1 MKHYIITNRLIEI
14 KNGRERI
21 KEDGTEEARDGLR
34 FAEYDTD
41 TQEYNL
47 FPEPQP
53 QISLDR
59 IRYNYQIVDDND
71 DVLLDENNNLVAI
84 NTLHGSVRTFIGLYK
99 SLKQTTEGDVLFFIH
114 GFNTDLND
122 ALDALQNLHE
132 KYVENDSNAIQCIV
146 MFTWPAMSSILEYRD
161 DYRDAELS
169 GYSLVRV
176 FLKLETFYRDF
187 FVERANERCNRN
199 IQVMTQSMGAF
210 VLESMLN
217 NLLRQ
222 TIPLRVVLDK
232 VFLMAADVD
241 WTALEE
247 PNPLYNIV
255 DICETVH
262 IYIHRR
268 DRALGVSETTKNPA
282 NRLGKYGPK
291 NKNLI
296 PNNISCIDVT
306 NVPSGDIF
314 NHGYFLR
321 SPKVIEDVLKVV
333 KQTGAVEPERVLSNE
348 D

>member
-1 MKHYIITNRLIEI
+1 MRHYIITNRLIETR
-14 KNGRERI
+14 NGQERI
-21 KEDGTEEARDGLR
+21 KEDGTEEARDEIR

-41 TQEYNL
+41 TQKYNL

-53 QISLDR
+53 QIPLDR
-59 IRYNYQIVDDND
+59 VRYNYRIVDDND
-71 DVLLDENNNLVAI
+71 DVLLDENNNQVAI
-84 NTLHGSVRTFIGLYK
+84 NTLHGSVATFVGLYQ
-99 SLKQTTEGDVLFFIH
+99 SLKQTTEGDVLFFTH
-114 GFNTDLND
+114 GFNTDLSG
-122 ALDALQNLHE
+122 ALDALQSLHE
-132 KYVENDSNAIQCIV
+132 EYVENNTNTIQHIV

-169 GYSLVRV
+169 GYSLARV
-176 FLKLETFYRDF
+176 WLKLETFYRDF
-187 FVERANERCNRN
+187 FVESGNKRCNRN
-199 IQVMTQSMGAF
+199 IHIMTQSMGAV

-217 NLLRQ
+217 NLVSQR
-222 TIPLRVVLDK
+222 IPLTVILDK

-262 IYIHRR
+262 IYLHRR

-296 PNNISCIDVT
+296 PDNISCIDVT
-306 NVPSGDIF
+306 NVPSGDAPI
-314 NHGYFLR
+314 NHSYFR
-321 SPKVIEDVLKVV
+321 TGEKVIEDVLIVV
-333 KQTGAVEPERVLSNE
+333 RQTGAVEPERVLS
-348 D
+348 

>member
-1 MKHYIITNRLIEI
+1 MKHFIITNRLIEI
-14 KNGRERI
+14 RNGQERI
-21 KEDGTEEARDGLR
+21 KEDGTEEARDEIR

-41 TQEYNL
+41 TKEYNL

-53 QISLDR
+53 QIPLDR
-59 IRYNYQIVDDND
+59 VRYKYKIVDDND
-71 DVLLDENNNLVAI
+71 DVLLDENNNQVAI
-84 NTLHGSVRTFIGLYK
+84 NTLHGSVSTFIGLYK

-114 GFNTDLND
+114 GFNTDLNN
-122 ALDALQNLHE
+122 ALDALQELHE
-132 KYVENDSNAIQCIV
+132 KYIENETNALQHIV
-146 MFTWPAMSSILEYRD
+146 MFTWPAMSNVLEYRD

-169 GYSLVRV
+169 GFSLARV
-176 FLKLETFYRDF
+176 FLKLETFYQDF
-187 FVERANERCNRN
+187 FVVMGNERCNRN
-199 IQVMTQSMGAF
+199 IHIMTQSMGA
-210 VLESMLN
+210 VVVESMLN

-222 TIPLRVVLDK
+222 RILLRVILDK

-247 PNPLYNIV
+247 PSPLYNLV

-268 DRALGVSETTKNPA
+268 DLALGASETTKNPA

-306 NVPSGDIF
+306 NIRSGDVF
-314 NHGYFLR
+314 NHGYFR
-321 SPKVIEDVLKVV
+321 KSSGVIQDVLEVI
-333 KQTGAVEPERVLSNE
+333 KQTATVEPERVLS
-348 D
+348 DV

>member
-1 MKHYIITNRLIEI
+1 MKHFIITNRLIEI
-14 KNGRERI
+14 QNGRERI
-21 KEDGTEEARDGLR
+21 REDGKEEARDEIR

-41 TQEYNL
+41 TKDYNL
-47 FPEPQP
+47 FPELQSPIP
-53 QISLDR
+53 LER
-59 IRYNYQIVDDND
+59 VRYNYQIVDKEDN
-71 DVLLDENNNLVAI
+71 VLLDENNNQVAT
-84 NTLHGSVRTFIGLYK
+84 NTLHGSARTFIGLHK
-99 SLKQTTEGDVLFFIH
+99 SLKQSKEGDVLFFVH

-122 ALDALQNLHE
+122 ALEALQDLHE
-132 KYVENDSNAIQCIV
+132 KYVENGSNAIKHIV
-146 MFTWPAMSSILEYRD
+146 LFTWPAMSSILEYRD

-169 GYSLVRV
+169 GYSLARV

-187 FVERANERCNRN
+187 FITSGNARCNRN
-199 IQVMTQSMGAF
+199 IHIMTQSMGAV

-217 NLLRQ
+217 NLLRLG
-222 TIPLRVVLDK
+222 IPLSVVLDK

-247 PNPLYNIV
+247 PNPLYSLV

-262 IYIHRR
+262 IYFHRR

-306 NVPSGDIF
+306 NVPSGDPL
-314 NHGYFLR
+314 NHGYFR
-321 SPKVIEDVLKVV
+321 KSPKVIEDVLEVV
-333 KQTGAVEPERVLSNE
+333 QQTGAVEPERVLS
-348 D
+348 

>member
-1 MKHYIITNRLIEI
+1 MKHFIITNRLIEI
-14 KNGRERI
+14 INEQERI
-21 KEDGTEEARDGLR
+21 KEDGTEEARDAIR
-34 FAEYDTD
+34 FAEYDTE
-41 TQEYNL
+41 TKNYNI

-53 QISLDR
+53 QIPLDR
-59 IRYNYQIVDDND
+59 VRYNYQIVDGND
-71 DVLLDENNNLVAI
+71 DVLLDENNNQVAI
-84 NTLHGSVRTFIGLYK
+84 NTLHGSVRAFIGLYK
-99 SLKQTTEGDVLFFIH
+99 SLKQTTEGDVLFFTH

-132 KYVENDSNAIQCIV
+132 KYVENNTNAIQHIV
-146 MFTWPAMSSILEYRD
+146 MFTWPAMSKILEYRD

-169 GYSLVRV
+169 GYPLARV

-187 FVERANERCNRN
+187 FVERGNERCNCN
-199 IQVMTQSMGAF
+199 IHIMTQSMGAV

-255 DICETVH
+255 DICESVH

-268 DRALGVSETTKNPA
+268 DRALGVSETTKNPD

-306 NVPSGDIF
+306 NVPSGEF
-314 NHGYFLR
+314 ANHGYFQM

-333 KQTGAVEPERVLSNE
+333 KQTGAVEPERVLS
-348 D
+348 

>member
-1 MKHYIITNRLIEI
+1 MKHFIITNRLIEI
-14 KNGRERI
+14 QNGQERI
-21 KEDGTEEARDGLR
+21 REDGKEEARDEIR

-47 FPEPQP
+47 FPEPQSP
-53 QISLDR
+53 IALDR
-59 IRYNYQIVDDND
+59 VRYNYQIVDGND
-71 DVLLDENNNLVAI
+71 DVLLDENNSQVAI
-84 NTLHGSVRTFIGLYK
+84 NTLHGSARTFIGLYK
-99 SLKQTTEGDVLFFIH
+99 SLKQSTEEDVLFFIH

-122 ALDALQNLHE
+122 ALDALQDLHE
-132 KYVENDSNAIQCIV
+132 KYVENDSNAIQNII
-146 MFTWPAMSSILEYRD
+146 MFTWPAMSSLLEYRD

-176 FLKLETFYRDF
+176 FFKLETFYQDF
-187 FVERANERCNRN
+187 IMVSGNERCNRN
-199 IQVMTQSMGAF
+199 IHIMTQSMGAV

-222 TIPLRVVLDK
+222 RIPLSVVLDK

-247 PNPLYNIV
+247 INPLYNLV

-262 IYIHRR
+262 IYFHRR
-268 DRALGVSETTKNPA
+268 DLALGVSETTKNPA

-306 NVPSGDIF
+306 NVPSGDLT
-314 NHGYFLR
+314 NHGYFR
-321 SPKVIEDVLKVV
+321 KSPKVVEDVLTVV
-333 KQTGAVEPERVLSNE
+333 KQTGLVEPDRVLS
-348 D
+348 

>member
-1 MKHYIITNRLIEI
+1 MKHFIITNRLIEI
-14 KNGRERI
+14 KNGQERI
-21 KEDGTEEARDGLR
+21 KEDGKEEARDEIR

-47 FPEPQP
+47 FPESQSPIP
-53 QISLDR
+53 LER
-59 IRYNYQIVDDND
+59 VRYNYQIIDGNDNL
-71 DVLLDENNNLVAI
+71 LLDENNNQVAI
-84 NTLHGSVRTFIGLYK
+84 NTLHGSVRTFIGLHK
-99 SLKQTTEGDVLFFIH
+99 SLKQSTGGDVLFFIH

-122 ALDALQNLHE
+122 ALDALQDLHE
-132 KYVENDSNAIQCIV
+132 KYVENDSNAIQHIV

-187 FVERANERCNRN
+187 FIESGNARCNRQ
-199 IQVMTQSMGAF
+199 IHIMTQSMGAV

-217 NLLRQ
+217 NLLRRR
-222 TIPLRVVLDK
+222 IPLSVVLDK
-232 VFLMAADVD
+232 VFLMAADLD

-247 PNPLYNIV
+247 SNPLYNLV

-262 IYIHRR
+262 IYLHRR

-306 NVPSGDIF
+306 NVSSGDPF
-314 NHGYFLR
+314 NHGYFR
-321 SPKVIEDVLKVV
+321 KSQKVVEDVLEVV
-333 KQTGAVEPERVLSNE
+333 KQTGAVEPERVLS
-348 D
+348 

>member
-1 MKHYIITNRLIEI
+1 MKHYIITNRLVETR
-14 KNGRERI
+14 NGQERI
-21 KEDGTEEARDGLR
+21 NEDGTEEARDDIR

-41 TQEYNL
+41 TREYNL
-47 FPEPQP
+47 FPKPQS

-59 IRYNYQIVDDND
+59 VRYKYQIVDGNDNL
-71 DVLLDENNNLVAI
+71 LLDENNNQVAI

-99 SLKQTTEGDVLFFIH
+99 SLKQTTGGGVLFFTH
-114 GFNTDLND
+114 GFNTDLSR
-122 ALDALQNLHE
+122 ALDTLQKLHE
-132 KYVENDSNAIQCIV
+132 KYVENGTNAIQHIV

-169 GYSLVRV
+169 GYSLARIW
-176 FLKLETFYRDF
+176 LKLETFYRDF
-187 FVERANERCNRN
+187 FVESGNKGCNRN
-199 IQVMTQSMGAF
+199 IHIMTQSMGAV

-217 NLLRQ
+217 NLSRQ
-222 TIPLRVVLDK
+222 RIPLTVSLDK

-247 PNPLYNIV
+247 SNPLYNIV

-262 IYIHRR
+262 IYLHRR

-306 NVPSGDIF
+306 NVPSGDPVS
-314 NHGYFLR
+314 NHGYFRR
-321 SPKVIEDVLKVV
+321 SQKVIEDVLTVV
-333 KQTGAVEPERVLSNE
+333 RQTGAVVPERVLS
-348 D
+348 